1 MSNLWSTLT
10 NTPKLVKTTINSVLI
25 STPYIKV
32 IKAIYYGF
40 FDLFNYYF
48 KNSIT
53 AITPIKSD
61 SHFYTKYTRLKI
73 KQSYYNLFTYNQF
86 FYIDTIIYFFKST
99 KYVLFDFITTSDI
112 RNTTRLKRTNNGFY
126 VDFITK
132 NSNFYSYWKNIF
144 LTGWLYIWKALRY
157 WFIALIVGVF
167 IFYYLCVLR
176 LIPFNK
182 VFFEWTCLLMFS
194 YWLLSGFVFFV
205 KKYQFGKY
213 TSVIQRFWRRS
224 YILFW
229 LLEACLFIVFFY
241 LTINSAAEPFYM
253 YDQIQ
258 IFKTRL
264 FSWRFFIFKL
274 LPLTFLIVIS
284 YIYLL
289 SVRWTTFSKNILFL
303 LILTGVLTYVVWV
316 EFYQFFHILNFY
328 GNLYWVYDIEEH
340 VWTLEVEPRRTRIV
354 NHYTNILMILKFW
367 HIVFIYGFWLFFLLR
382 SCEIKRVRYPLLSAN
397 LQNFIILY
405 LFAWVSMYPWFKFYY
420 RKALDA
426 PYYWF
431 YLNNRNYG
439 FRIFWNDLKLIFY
452 SLTNNFSV
460 SLIWNKL
467 YGFKTFSFF
476 YWTTYNS
483 ETTFDGFKQHFIK
496 NEIIRV
502 LTTV

>member
-1 MSNLWSTLT
+1 MSNLWSTLI
-10 NTPKLVKTTINSVLI
+10 NTPKLVKATFISVLI
-25 STPYIKV
+25 ATPYIKV
-32 IKAIYYGF
+32 IKSVYYGF
-40 FDLFNYYF
+40 FDIFNYYF
-48 KNSIT
+48 KNPVNLIIQT
-53 AITPIKSD
+53 KSD
-61 SHFYTKYTRLKI
+61 SLFYINYTRLKV
-73 KQSYYNLFTYNQF
+73 KQYYYVFFTHNRF
-86 FYIDTIIYFFKST
+86 FYIDLIVYFFKSIR
-99 KYVLFDFITTSDI
+99 YNLFDFFTTTDI
-112 RNTTRLKRTNNGFY
+112 RNTTRLKQTNNGFY
-126 VDFITK
+126 LNFIET
-132 NSNFYSYWKNIF
+132 NTTFLFYWKNIF
-144 LTGWLYIWKALRY
+144 LTGWSYIWKALRY
-157 WFIALIVGVF
+157 WFFALIIGVF
-167 IFYYLCVLR
+167 IFYYLCVIR

-182 VFFEWTCLLMFS
+182 IFFEWTCLLMFS

-229 LLEACLFIVFFY
+229 LLEGCLFIVFFY
-241 LTINSAAEPFYM
+241 LTINASAEPFYM

-303 LILTGVLTYVVWV
+303 LSLTGVLTYVVWV

-340 VWTLEVEPRRTRIV
+340 IWTLEVEPRRTRIV
-354 NHYTNILMILKFW
+354 NHYTNLLMILKFW

-439 FRIFWNDLKLIFY
+439 FRVFWNDLKLLFY
-452 SLTNNFSV
+452 SLTNNL
-460 SLIWNKL
+460 SLDLVVNKF

-476 YWTTYNS
+476 YWTSYNS
-483 ETTFDGFKQHFIK
+483 ETTFNGFKQHFIK

-502 LTTV
+502 LTSI

>member
-1 MSNLWSTLT
+1 MSNLWSTLI
-10 NTPKLVKTTINSVLI
+10 NTPKLIKTTFISVLI
-25 STPYIKV
+25 ATPYTKV
-32 IKAIYYGF
+32 IKAVYYGF
-40 FDLFNYYF
+40 FDIFNYYF
-48 KNSIT
+48 NNPVNL
-53 AITPIKSD
+53 ITPTKSD
-61 SHFYTKYTRLKI
+61 SVFYTNYARLKL
-73 KQSYYNLFTYNQF
+73 KQSYYVLFSHNNF
-86 FYIDTIIYFFKST
+86 FYIDLIIYFFKSIR
-99 KYVLFDFITTSDI
+99 YVLFDFFTTTDV
-112 RNTTRLKRTNNGFY
+112 RNTIRLKQTNNGFY
-126 VDFITK
+126 LNYIEK
-132 NSNFYSYWKNIF
+132 NTTFFFYWKNIF
-144 LTGWLYIWKALRY
+144 LTGWIYIWKALRY
-157 WFIALIVGVF
+157 WFFAFIIGVF
-167 IFYYLCVLR
+167 IFYYLCVIR

-182 VFFEWTCLLMFS
+182 IFFEWTCLLMFS

-229 LLEACLFIVFFY
+229 LLEGFLFIIFLY
-241 LTINSAAEPFYM
+241 LTINASAEPFYM

-303 LILTGVLTYVVWV
+303 ISLTGVLTYIVWI

-354 NHYTNILMILKFW
+354 THYTNLLMILKFW

-439 FRIFWNDLKLIFY
+439 FRIFWNDLKLLFY
-452 SLTNNFSV
+452 SLTNNL
-460 SLIWNKL
+460 SLSLFINRL
-467 YGFKTFSFF
+467 YGFNTFSFF

-483 ETTFDGFKQHFIK
+483 ESTFNGFKQHFIK

-502 LTTV
+502 LTTI